1 MPNLPW
7 CSDVAQWFDW
17 WHRLI
22 PCGSV
27 PQARSMPAPSLA
39 NPQVLRGPGR
49 TVSSFNQSVR
59 SQKQNI
65 RSTKM
70 PFSTTPLQDQ
80 HGLRFACTTLLLSW
94 LTAFGPLCTDM
105 YLPTLPDIAIDLGI
119 STALA
124 QSSLTACLLGLALG
138 QLFVGPI
145 SDSRGR
151 HGVLVISLALYTVA
165 SFLCTQ
171 AQDATT
177 FIVLRFLQGFGGAG
191 GAVLARAVC
200 CDIFHGSRL
209 TQYISLLMA
218 IHSVA
223 PILGPVAGGF
233 LGGWAGWR
241 SVFWV
246 LGVIGV
252 LLTLSTLFFLPETLA
267 KEKRV
272 QGGLVASLAN
282 TGRLFKEKAFL
293 CYTCVQGFTMGGFFA
308 YVSASPFVF
317 QNIYGL
323 SMERFSLIF
332 GINALGMVSTS
343 LLAGWLSKRFGD
355 KRLLLAG
362 DIART
367 ISCAAVCYV
376 CIVVPASP
384 WPLIVALFSLLAM
397 QSFTLSPS
405 FSLAICSQAVGAG
418 AASGIIGVAI
428 FLFGACTSP
437 LTGLAGPQ
445 SALPLGII
453 VLVTGLCSL
462 CSSIL
467 GNRLYETKIIP

>member
-1 MPNLPW
+1 
-7 CSDVAQWFDW
+7 
-17 WHRLI
+17 
-22 PCGSV
+22 
-27 PQARSMPAPSLA
+27 
-39 NPQVLRGPGR
+39 
-49 TVSSFNQSVR
+49 
-59 SQKQNI
+59 
-65 RSTKM
+65 M
-70 PFSTTPLQDQ
+70 PFSTTPIQEQ

-105 YLPTLPDIAIDLGI
+105 YLPTLPDIAADLSI

-124 QSSLTACLLGLALG
+124 QSSITSCLLGLALG

-151 HGVLVISLALYTVA
+151 HGVLVLSLVLYTVA

-171 AQDATT
+171 AEDGTS

-200 CDIFHGSRL
+200 CDIFHGSKL

-223 PILGPVAGGF
+223 PILGPVVGGF

-246 LGVIGV
+246 LAGIGVI
-252 LLTLSTLFFLPETLA
+252 LTLSTLFFLPETLA
-267 KEKRV
+267 KDKRV
-272 QGGLVASLAN
+272 QGGVLASLAN
-282 TGRLFKEKAFL
+282 TGRLFRERAYL

-317 QNIYGL
+317 QNVYGL

-332 GINALGMVSTS
+332 AVNAIGMVCTS
-343 LLAGWLSKRFGD
+343 LLAGWLSKRLGD

-362 DIART
+362 DMART
-367 ISCAAVCYV
+367 LACGAVFYV
-376 CIVVPASP
+376 CLVTPASP
-384 WPLIVALFSLLAM
+384 WPLMIALFAMLAM

-405 FSLAICSQAVGAG
+405 FSLAICSQSVGAG
-418 AASGIIGVAI
+418 AASGILGVAV
-428 FLFGACTSP
+428 FLFGALTSP

-467 GNRLYETKIIP
+467 GNRLYETKLVP